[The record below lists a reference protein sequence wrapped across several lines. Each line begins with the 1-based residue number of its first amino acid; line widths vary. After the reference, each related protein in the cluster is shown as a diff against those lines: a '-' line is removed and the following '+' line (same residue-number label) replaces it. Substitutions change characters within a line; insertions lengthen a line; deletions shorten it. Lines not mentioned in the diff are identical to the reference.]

1 MPTQRRTR
9 RAGGERRIAVLDA
22 AAGMLAERGYEN
34 TRFADVSA
42 ASGAAISTLQNYFG
56 SREDMLI
63 EAMRH
68 VTELEVLA
76 LKAVADA
83 ESDPWN
89 RLVAMIDRNLNSP
102 VRYHQLL
109 IEFWRSGIR
118 DAELRDYGE
127 ESWAQYRAPLLQ
139 TIAEGDDAGA
149 FTLTTTAEDVVD
161 LLLAALGGAMIP
173 RVLKFPNPSAD
184 RFRTTLL
191 RQVASM
197 LGREG
202 YLKIADNR
210 RR

>member
-1 MPTQRRTR
+1 MSMPSTLRRTR
-9 RAGGERRIAVLDA
+9 RAGGERRIAVLEA
-22 AAGMLAERGYEN
+22 AARMLAERGYEN
-34 TRFADVSA
+34 TRFADVST
-42 ASGAAISTLQNYFG
+42 ASGVAISTLQNYFG

-63 EAMRH
+63 EAMQH
-68 VTELEVLA
+68 LTELEVRA
-76 LKAVADA
+76 LEAVAGA

-89 RLVAMIDRNLNSP
+89 RLVALIDRSLNSP
-102 VRYHQLL
+102 VHDQQLL

-127 ESWAQYRAPLLQ
+127 ESWARYRAPFLR
-139 TIAEGDDAGA
+139 TIVEGHDAAEFAP
-149 FTLTTTAEDVVD
+149 TASVEDIVD

-173 RVLKFPNPSAD
+173 RVLKFPNPSAS

-202 YLKIADNR
+202 YR
-210 RR
+210 

>member
-1 MPTQRRTR
+1 MTMPTQRRTR

-22 AAGMLAERGYEN
+22 AAEMLAERGYEN

-63 EAMRH
+63 EAMRQ

-76 LKAVADA
+76 LEAVAGA
-83 ESDPWN
+83 ENDPWN

-118 DAELRDYGE
+118 DTELRDYGE
-127 ESWAQYRAPLLQ
+127 ESWARYRAPFLR
-139 TIAEGDDAGA
+139 TIVEGHDAA
-149 FTLTTTAEDVVD
+149 VFAPTASVEDVVD

-173 RVLKFPNPSAD
+173 RVLKFPNPSAS

-202 YLKIADNR
+202 YR
-210 RR
+210 